1 MSEYW
6 NHDPFKP
13 VQPQI
18 PGVPSSGERA
28 NRRETFA
35 DASSRPTST
44 EPSPNA
50 PAELPA
56 DLRLAWVGLAL
67 AGVLTMIF
75 LLLGS
80 SHKAEP
86 EKSSADAAASIT
98 RPSPVSESVAPSLED
113 AKPAVGPGVVA
124 TADQLIQPWSAREF
138 SFRDPVTLTETPA
151 MVVRLPGGQ
160 LWGFSLRAPYGTCQ
174 LEYVTDLGKLDREYD
189 FTASHPMVTDPC
201 SKSVFDLAR
210 YGNAPAGLV
219 RGEIVKGS
227 AFRPPLGIE
236 MRTQG
241 DRIIAVRGE
250 Q

>member
-1 MSEYW
+1 MPDYW

-13 VQPQI
+13 AQPQI
-18 PGVPSSGERA
+18 PGVPSSREKA
-28 NRRETFA
+28 NRSETFTDTSDSPMMA
-35 DASSRPTST
+35 GPSANASR
-44 EPSPNA
+44 
-50 PAELPA
+50 ELPA
-56 DLRLAWVGLAL
+56 DLRLAWVGLGL
-67 AGVLTMIF
+67 AGLLAMVF
-75 LLLGS
+75 LLLGYN
-80 SHKAEP
+80 HKAEP
-86 EKSSADAAASIT
+86 AKSSVVSAESHA
-98 RPSPVSESVAPSLED
+98 RPSSISESRDPSPDD

-124 TADQLIQPWSAREF
+124 TADQLVRPWSAREF
-138 SFRDPVTLTETPA
+138 SFRDPVTLKDGPA
-151 MVVRLPGGQ
+151 MVVRLPGGE
-160 LWGFSLRAPYGTCQ
+160 LWGFSLRAPYGNCQ
-174 LEYVTDLGKLDREYD
+174 LEFVTDLEKLDREYN